1 MNLSIY
7 GIEPKINLDENI
19 TVLEIEDK
27 KFFVKTIEKFYNK
40 INSLDYEENEFV
52 IMDEDEIIDFSKKVM
67 LVTDVFNIDFN
78 SKKILKKLYEKISFN
93 IKISDENKLEELSLE
108 LRNYLIS
115 EINEIPIEFIMN
127 SDINTEDLLKAFNL
141 KVDSSLYNN
150 SVLERIEFLIDIV
163 KTLELAN
170 IIVIP
175 NLKIFLNEEELL
187 DLYKYSVYNN
197 IKLLIIENSAKEKVL
212 KFENKYYIDREFD
225 II

>member
-7 GIEPKINLDENI
+7 GIEPKINLNENI

-141 KVDSSLYNN
+141 KIDSSLYNN

-163 KTLELAN
+163 KILELAN

-187 DLYKYSVYNN
+187 DLYKYSVYND